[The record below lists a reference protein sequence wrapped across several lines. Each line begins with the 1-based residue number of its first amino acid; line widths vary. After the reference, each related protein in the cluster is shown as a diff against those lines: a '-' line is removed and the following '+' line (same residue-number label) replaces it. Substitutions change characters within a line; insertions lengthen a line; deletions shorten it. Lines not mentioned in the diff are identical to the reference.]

1 MNTSSHVQAAES
13 AEPADGAEGCASNVV
28 DAGRVALAAEHLP
41 RPRDVADTADVF
53 SLLGDPN
60 RLTLLLALL
69 EGELCV
75 HDLAALTGQSDSSTS
90 HALKLLRAHRVV
102 ATRRDGRRMF
112 YRLDD
117 PHVRMLLD
125 LAVAHTAHT
134 EQTHP
139 EITGAGGGG
148 A

>member
-1 MNTSSHVQAAES
+1 MNTSSYVQTPELAES
-13 AEPADGAEGCASNVV
+13 AEPAEGCASDVV

-139 EITGAGGGG
+139 EITAAGGGG

>member
-1 MNTSSHVQAAES
+1 MNTSSDVQAA
-13 AEPADGAEGCASNVV
+13 V
-28 DAGRVALAAEHLP
+28 RLP
-41 RPRDVADTADVF
+41 RAEEIADTADVF
-53 SLLGDPN
+53 SLLGDPT

-69 EGELCV
+69 DGELCV

-125 LAVAHTAHT
+125 LALAHTAHT

-139 EITGAGGGG
+139 EISSGHGGES
-148 A
+148 

>member
-1 MNTSSHVQAAES
+1 MSTTPREAPGQ
-13 AEPADGAEGCASNVV
+13 G
-28 DAGRVALAAEHLP
+28 DAGRIAAARAHLP
-41 RPRDVADTADVF
+41 APGATASTAEVF
-53 SLLGDPN
+53 SLLGDPT

-75 HDLAALTGQSDSSTS
+75 HDLAELSGQSDSSTS

-102 ATRRDGRRMF
+102 ATRRDGRRVF

-125 LAVAHTAHT
+125 LAVAHTTHT
-134 EQTHP
+134 D
-139 EITGAGGGG
+139 AGER
-148 A
+148 